1 MALVINATPYQVT
14 VKTVE
19 NGKVH
24 YEYYSTTVVNTLRQV
39 VSKNVVEYRANTYTP
54 DTLLGG
60 SKVGI
65 LPQWHYYHHWW
76 GWKLVLNEHETQMLL
91 DFMGIGV
98 AGGGTK
104 VGRAALVAFLER
116 LGITVA
122 ESTLLGI
129 AEVLILAGA
138 YIKVVDDLGGNKG
151 IYIEQILGGPT
162 II

>member
-1 MALVINATPYQVT
+1 
-14 VKTVE
+14 
-19 NGKVH
+19 
-24 YEYYSTTVVNTLRQV
+24 
-39 VSKNVVEYRANTYTP
+39 
-54 DTLLGG
+54 
-60 SKVGI
+60 
-65 LPQWHYYHHWW
+65 
-76 GWKLVLNEHETQMLL
+76 MLL

-122 ESTLLGI
+122 ESTLLEI